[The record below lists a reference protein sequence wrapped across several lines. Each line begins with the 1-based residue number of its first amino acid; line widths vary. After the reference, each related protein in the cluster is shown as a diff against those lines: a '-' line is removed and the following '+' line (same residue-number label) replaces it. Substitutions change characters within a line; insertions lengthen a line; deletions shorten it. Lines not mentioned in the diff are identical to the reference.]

1 MESVSQLVGLAPQQL
16 TQLIMLA
23 VVLVAGLVVLR
34 VFLKLT
40 ATLFRVGCFA
50 VLLIVAAVYVL
61 SLLGGPPA

>member
-1 MESVSQLVGLAPQQL
+1 MENLSQLVGLAPEQL
-16 TQLIMLA
+16 TQLLILA
-23 VVLVAGLVVLR
+23 VVLIVGLFVLR

-40 ATLFRVGCFA
+40 ATLFRLGCFV